1 VLGFSLLSENQAS
14 LEHCAAFH
22 GSRQV
27 LCSLGR
33 VSPQADQYYCIL
45 GSFSEAIDLYKQQVL
60 RRRREYSIPYVE
72 KILSIRP
79 ESGCQ
84 GDWPNIT
91 SPPPSTSSEGL
102 RPDEE
107 GNDGQDYMTLSLD
120 LANEQQA
127 SDWLQLANNA
137 DPLLRLFLDDHTGIP
152 GFLLAEGT
160 E

>member
-1 VLGFSLLSENQAS
+1 MLGFSLLSENPAS
-14 LEHCAAFH
+14 LEHCTAFH
-22 GSRQV
+22 GARQV
-27 LCSLGR
+27 LCLLGR
-33 VSPQADQYYCIL
+33 VSPQADQYYRIL

-79 ESGCQ
+79 ESCRQ

-91 SPPPSTSSEGL
+91 STPPSTTSESL
-102 RPDEE
+102 RHDEG
-107 GNDGQDYMTLSLD
+107 GNDGQEYMTLSLG
-120 LANEQQA
+120 LANEQAA
-127 SDWLQLANNA
+127 SDWMQLANNA

-160 E
+160 I

>member
-1 VLGFSLLSENQAS
+1 MLGFSLLSENQAS
-14 LEHCAAFH
+14 LEHCTAFH
-22 GSRQV
+22 GSRQI
-27 LCSLGR
+27 LCLLGR
-33 VSPQADQYYCIL
+33 ASPQADQYYRIL
-45 GSFSEAIDLYKQQVL
+45 GSFSESIDLYKQQVL

-79 ESGCQ
+79 ESGRE

-102 RPDEE
+102 RPDEG

-127 SDWLQLANNA
+127 SDWLQMANNA
-137 DPLLRLFLDDHTGIP
+137 DPLLRLFLDEHTGIP
-152 GFLLAEGT
+152 GLLLAEGT